1 MDDDNI
7 SLQIDNDM
15 VTTEDVPDEPSTIT
29 IKPAETN
36 TVPTVIPPNT
46 QPKIVTVKDNNNKAN
61 QIPPTAPPKTLDVNI
76 RALSDNIL
84 TTPDDPII
92 EIDTTKSWD
101 NNKTEITK
109 PGPAYKLSTDYY
121 RKVKAASKIKNT
133 YFKKKVGQ
141 RKQVNKISAEW
152 L

>member
-7 SLQIDNDM
+7 SLQSDNDM

-46 QPKIVTVKDNNNKAN
+46 QPKIVTVKDSNNKAN

-109 PGPAYKLSTDYY
+109 PGPVYKLSTDY
-121 RKVKAASKIKNT
+121 
-133 YFKKKVGQ
+133 
-141 RKQVNKISAEW
+141 
-152 L
+152 